1 MSRKTETASTPET
14 VEQAAQ
20 ADKRAAHP
28 QPCVYCGPTVPNV
41 ARQYTVYSHGI
52 PKELEAFI
60 QEHPAARGMLVSV
73 ERFPEMRKRLDT
85 PGTVQAVLYQK
96 IRAEM

>member
-1 MSRKTETASTPET
+1 MSRKTETAIEPKMTEQT
-14 VEQAAQ
+14 VQAEKKPAY
-20 ADKRAAHP
+20 P

-41 ARQYTVYSHGI
+41 ARQYTVYSYGI
-52 PKELEAFI
+52 PKELVAFI

-85 PGTVQAVLYQK
+85 PSSAQAVLYKK
-96 IRAEM
+96 IRSEM

>member
-1 MSRKTETASTPET
+1 MSRKTETANIPEAA
-14 VEQAAQ
+14 EQTER
-20 ADKRAAHP
+20 KP
-28 QPCVYCGPTVPNV
+28 TYPKPCVYCGPTVPNV

-73 ERFPEMRKRLDT
+73 ENFPEMRRRLDT
-85 PGTVQAVLYQK
+85 PGTAQAVLYQK

>member
-14 VEQAAQ
+14 VEQATQ

-41 ARQYTVYSHGI
+41 ARQYTVYSYGI
-52 PKELEAFI
+52 PQELEAFI
-60 QEHPAARGMLVSV
+60 QEHKAARRLMVPT
-73 ERFPEMRKRLDT
+73 ERFAETRKRLET
-85 PGTVQAVLYQK
+85 PGTAESVMYQK
-96 IRAEM
+96 VRAEM

>member
-41 ARQYTVYSHGI
+41 ARQYTVYSHGV
-52 PKELEAFI
+52 P
-60 QEHPAARGMLVSV
+60 
-73 ERFPEMRKRLDT
+73 
-85 PGTVQAVLYQK
+85 
-96 IRAEM
+96 

>member
-1 MSRKTETASTPET
+1 MSRKAETANTLET
-14 VEQAAQ
+14 VEQVAQ
-20 ADKRAAHP
+20 TEKRTAYP

-60 QEHPAARGMLVSV
+60 EEHPAARGMLVSV
-73 ERFPEMRKRLDT
+73 ERFPEMRKRLAT
-85 PGTVQAVLYQK
+85 PGTAQAVLYQK
-96 IRAEM
+96 IRTEM